1 MILGMVFFY
10 IVIFGYVIVKQ
21 MRYFFNN
28 KRINTMLLVN
38 YIKCSDFVLLIWLEF
53 SLINIYVAN
62 FENFVGNRLGILEI
76 FQGDFKFPSSFLY
89 NFPNFLLTFLT
100 SR

>member
-1 MILGMVFFY
+1 
-10 IVIFGYVIVKQ
+10 
-21 MRYFFNN
+21 
-28 KRINTMLLVN
+28 MLLVN

-62 FENFVGNRLGILEI
+62 FENFVGNRLGNLEI

-89 NFPNFLLTFLT
+89 NFPNFLLTFLNFLFSCYWWIIFVT
-100 SR
+100 NDNTQNRKS